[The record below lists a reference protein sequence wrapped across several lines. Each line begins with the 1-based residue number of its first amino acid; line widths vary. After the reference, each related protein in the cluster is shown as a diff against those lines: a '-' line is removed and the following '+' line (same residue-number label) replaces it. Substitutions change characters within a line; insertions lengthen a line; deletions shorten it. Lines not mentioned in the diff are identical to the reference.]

1 MTSRSTRLLIKGID
15 MKRGFVKKAIKT
27 AAGAAAIMLVLGALP
42 PAEQEVE
49 VEPHYGIKMERYI
62 AEQAAAIRE
71 EEQLTVS
78 RIKDAEASKSVTIT
92 KAEEQMLLKLTMAEA
107 GGEDLEG
114 KALVMRVVL
123 NRVLDPEFPSTVE
136 GVICQAGQFSP
147 LWDGRYYDMVP
158 DEQCY
163 IALAMINGGW
173 DESYGATYFRTNMDG
188 STWHSENLT
197 TLFTH
202 GGHTFFKEA

>member
-1 MTSRSTRLLIKGID
+1 MRR
-15 MKRGFVKKAIKT
+15 RFVKSAIKT
-27 AAGAAAIMLVLGALP
+27 AAGTAAIMLMLGAFP
-42 PAEQEVE
+42 QRQEE
-49 VEPHYGIKMERYI
+49 VREPHYGISMERYV

-71 EEQLTVS
+71 EELLSST
-78 RIKDAEASKSVTIT
+78 RIREAEKPKKVTIT
-92 KAEEQMLLKLTMAEA
+92 KSEEQMLLKLTMAEA

-123 NRVLDPEFPSTVE
+123 NRVLDSAFPNTVE
-136 GVICQAGQFSP
+136 EVITQAGQFSP

-173 DESYGATYFRTNMDG
+173 DKSYGATYFRTNMDG
-188 STWHSENLT
+188 PTWHSEALT

-202 GGHTFFKEA
+202 GNHTFYRG